1 MDNYDLRNA
10 QHQVLCAELHMMQ
23 IKGIKIYPN
32 QEKIAEQVGNSFA
45 SGEVVTT
52 MVVARTQSGKTGSMC
67 AVIRELT
74 NTTYNRP
81 ANLDNVFIVTGLSS
95 IEWKTQTEERIPPS
109 IRNNVMHANNLQEL
123 ANIIKDKTDVLIIMD
138 EVHVAAAKTQRL
150 DTLFKTAALN
160 DPEHMREHNIRVVQY
175 SATPNGTLYDLQTWG
190 TAANM
195 ILAQPGEGYVGTQQ
209 LIQQGRIR
217 QFSGEVGLS
226 PQANQEFIQAVTSFN
241 TPRYHIIRINVLES
255 VKTHKISIKNI
266 FKQKNIHNI
275 HVLSYEC
282 SKKTDIKNIN
292 QTLQIQ
298 PTQHTIIILKNML
311 RCAKTIH
318 KTYIG
323 VLHDRPVAITQ
334 DDVVIQGLTG
344 RITGYDTNQDSIIF
358 TNLKSIHKY
367 EQLWENNFE
376 QNNNDNTTHKWKTKN
391 NKNTFNLIDEKK
403 TETETETETETVN
416 QIEIEEPTNENES
429 H

>member
-1 MDNYDLRNA
+1 MDNSDLRNA
-10 QHQVLCAELHMMQ
+10 QHQVLCAELHMMEL
-23 IKGIKIYPN
+23 KGIKIYPN
-32 QEKIAEQVGNSFA
+32 QEKIAEQVSNSFE
-45 SGEVVTT
+45 SGEVVAT

-67 AVIRELT
+67 AVVRALT
-74 NTTYNRP
+74 DTTYNKP

-95 IEWKTQTEERIPPS
+95 LEWKTQTAERIPSS

-123 ANIIKDKTDVLIIMD
+123 ANTIKDKTDVLIIMD
-138 EVHVAAAKTQRL
+138 EVHVAAAKSQRL
-150 DTLFKTAALN
+150 DTLFKTATLN

-190 TAANM
+190 TAANI
-195 ILAQPGEGYVGTQQ
+195 ILAQPGEGYVGTPQ

-226 PQANQEFIQAVTSFN
+226 SQANQEFIHAVTSFN
-241 TPRYHIIRINVLES
+241 TPRYHLIRINVLES
-255 VKTHKISIKNI
+255 VKTHKISIKKI
-266 FKQKNIHNI
+266 FKQQNIHNI

-292 QTLQIQ
+292 QTLEIQ

-323 VLHDRPVAITQ
+323 VLHDRPVDNTH
-334 DDVVIQGLTG
+334 DDVIIQGLTG
-344 RITGYDTNQDSIIF
+344 RITGYDTNQDSITF
-358 TNLKSIHKY
+358 TNLNSIHKY
-367 EQLWENNFE
+367 EELWENEYDF
-376 QNNNDNTTHKWKTKN
+376 DNIKNKWKART
-391 NKNTFNLIDEKK
+391 NKNTFNKIGDSPHM
-403 TETETETETETVN
+403 T
-416 QIEIEEPTNENES
+416 PA
-429 H
+429 

>member
-1 MDNYDLRNA
+1 MKA
-10 QHQVLCAELHMMQ
+10 
-23 IKGIKIYPN
+23 
-32 QEKIAEQVGNSFA
+32 
-45 SGEVVTT
+45 
-52 MVVARTQSGKTGSMC
+52 
-67 AVIRELT
+67 
-74 NTTYNRP
+74 
-81 ANLDNVFIVTGLSS
+81 
-95 IEWKTQTEERIPPS
+95 
-109 IRNNVMHANNLQEL
+109 
-123 ANIIKDKTDVLIIMD
+123 ANI
-138 EVHVAAAKTQRL
+138 
-150 DTLFKTAALN
+150 
-160 DPEHMREHNIRVVQY
+160 
-175 SATPNGTLYDLQTWG
+175 
-190 TAANM
+190 

-217 QFSGEVGLS
+217 QFSGEVGLHT
-226 PQANQEFIQAVTSFN
+226 QATQEFIQAVTSFN
-241 TPRYHIIRINVLES
+241 TPRYHFIRINVLES

-266 FKQKNIHNI
+266 FKQKKIHI

-292 QTLQIQ
+292 NTLENQ

-323 VLHDRPVAITQ
+323 VLHDRPVANTH

-367 EQLWENNFE
+367 EELWENKFDYENE
-376 QNNNDNTTHKWKTKN
+376 NITHPWKTKN
-391 NKNTFNLIDEKK
+391 KKNTFNQIEEKEKK
-403 TETETETETETVN
+403 EEESTEST
-416 QIEIEEPTNENES
+416 

>member
-23 IKGIKIYPN
+23 LKGNKIYPN

-67 AVIRELT
+67 AVVRTLT
-74 NTTYNRP
+74 DTTYNRP

-95 IEWKTQTEERIPPS
+95 IEWKTQTAERIPPS
-109 IRNNVMHANNLQEL
+109 IRNNVMHSNNLQEL
-123 ANIIKDKTDVLIIMD
+123 ENTIKDKTDVLIIMD
-138 EVHVAAAKTQRL
+138 EVHVAAAKTQRV
-150 DTLFKTAALN
+150 DTLFKTTALN
-160 DPEHMREHNIRVVQY
+160 DPEHMREHNIRVLQY
-175 SATPNGTLYDLQTWG
+175 SATPNGTLYDIQTWG
-190 TAANM
+190 TAANI

-217 QFSGEVGLS
+217 QFSGEVGLHT
-226 PQANQEFIQAVTSFN
+226 QATQEFIQAVTSFN
-241 TPRYHIIRINVLES
+241 TPRYHLIRINVLES

-266 FKQKNIHNI
+266 FKQKNIHDI

-292 QTLQIQ
+292 KTLEIQ

-323 VLHDRPVAITQ
+323 VLHDRPVANTH

-344 RITGYDTNQDSIIF
+344 RITGYDTNQDTIIF

-367 EQLWENNFE
+367 EELWENNFDYE
-376 QNNNDNTTHKWKTKN
+376 NENITHTWKTKN
-391 NKNTFNLIDEKK
+391 TKNTFNQIEKK
-403 TETETETETETVN
+403 EKK
-416 QIEIEEPTNENES
+416 EEEKEEEES
-429 H
+429 TH

>member
-1 MDNYDLRNA
+1 MDNSDLRNA

-23 IKGIKIYPN
+23 LKGNKIYPN
-32 QEKIAEQVGNSFA
+32 QEKIAQQVSNSFE
-45 SGEVVTT
+45 SGEVVAT

-67 AVIRELT
+67 AVVRALT
-74 NTTYNRP
+74 DTTYNKP

-95 IEWKTQTEERIPPS
+95 LEWKTQTAERIPPS

-123 ANIIKDKTDVLIIMD
+123 ANTIKDKTDVLIIMD
-138 EVHVAAAKTQRL
+138 EVHVAAAKSQRL
-150 DTLFKTAALN
+150 DTLFKTAELN

-190 TAANM
+190 TAANI
-195 ILAQPGEGYVGTQQ
+195 ILAQPGEGYVGTPQ

-226 PQANQEFIQAVTSFN
+226 SQANQEFIHAVTSFN
-241 TPRYHIIRINVLES
+241 TPRYHLIRINVLES
-255 VKTHKISIKNI
+255 VKSHKAKIKKI
-266 FKQKNIHNI
+266 FKQQNIHNI

-292 QTLQIQ
+292 QTLEIQ
-298 PTQHTIIILKNML
+298 PNQHTIIILKNML

-323 VLHDRPVAITQ
+323 VLHDRPVDNTH
-334 DDVVIQGLTG
+334 DDVIIQGLTG
-344 RITGYDTNQDSIIF
+344 RITGYDTNQDSITF
-358 TNLKSIHKY
+358 TNLNSIHKY
-367 EQLWENNFE
+367 EALWENEENENVF
-376 QNNNDNTTHKWKTKN
+376 DNTKNTKN
-391 NKNTFNLIDEKK
+391 KWNARTNKNTFNKIGDSPL
-403 TETETETETETVN
+403 
-416 QIEIEEPTNENES
+416 
-429 H
+429 